1 MNTENVKEMAV
12 KAKDGVAKFAYDHRE
27 EIAFLTSTAV
37 TTLLGFVYGY
47 ETGRANTMATV
58 IGNEQQIRYA
68 EAKAAPKVDVHMTD
82 IPKK

>member
-1 MNTENVKEMAV
+1 MNMENIKEMAA
-12 KAKDGVAKFAYDHRE
+12 KAKDEVTEFAYDHRE

-47 ETGRANTMATV
+47 EHGRADTTARIMH
-58 IGNEQQIRYA
+58 NEQRIRYA
-68 EAKAAPKVDVHMTD
+68 AAAATPHVDVHTD